1 LYVPLILGRDVISG
15 RVLTGGSSEKSNTDT
30 EASGEAAQKLLG
42 VNETEG
48 VNLRFEMRVI
58 TPQS

>member
-15 RVLTGGSSEKSNTDT
+15 RVLTGGSSEKSNTNR

-42 VNETEG
+42 VNEW
-48 VNLRFEMRVI
+48 
-58 TPQS
+58 